1 MLFFKGHKVVS
12 DEYVVANCRKRLVSA
27 MELKLRYYGD
37 PILREVCDPVE
48 VFDDNLREEAQAM
61 IDTMCRERGIGLA
74 APQVGMTKRL
84 IIALQMKDTND
95 VDAEPL
101 PLVNPEVLERSR
113 PTWEYEEGCLS
124 IPGVL
129 GKVERSVDAVV
140 RYQDLDGVEHTITA
154 SGMFA
159 RILLHEIDHLH
170 GRLFV
175 DYLSSAQKSLV
186 KPELKRIAAN
196 YLA

>member
-1 MLFFKGHKVVS
+1 
-12 DEYVVANCRKRLVSA
+12 

-37 PILREVCDPVE
+37 PILREVCEPVE
-48 VFDDNLREEAQAM
+48 VFDDSLREEAKAM
-61 IDTMCRERGIGLA
+61 IETMSRENGIGLA

-84 IIALQMKDTND
+84 IIALQMKDTSD
-95 VDAEPL
+95 VEAEAL
-101 PLVNPEVLERSR
+101 ALVNPEVLERSSS
-113 PTWEYEEGCLS
+113 TWVYEEGCLS

-129 GKVERSVDAVV
+129 GKVERSEDAVI
-140 RYQDLDGVEHTITA
+140 RYQDLEGAEHTIDA

-159 RILLHEIDHLH
+159 RILLHEIDHLD

-175 DYLSSAQKSLV
+175 DYLSSAQKSLI
-186 KPELKRIAAN
+186 KPELKRIAAD